1 MATILQWISLVEL
14 DEPLNLLCQMV
25 TVFFEQ
31 YLFTFLEMKVTTC
44 LCELKFEQINEY
56 IFAKF
61 LMPPVNK
68 PSFQEHIEFLQRPG
82 SWATQV
88 EVLTVATMFQVPVYY
103 CKSSQDDVYYW
114 EVTNPLKCKSP
125 ANEESLDDVF
135 YMAKIPHH
143 FELMYWDR
151 SHYDC
156 VVVQTTGVC
165 SSSATLLTG
174 TKSYIDIT
182 NN

>member
-1 MATILQWISLVEL
+1 MDFLSRTGRAIKFIVPDGNCFFRAVSFHIFG
-14 DEPLNLLCQMV
+14 DESNHLSV
-25 TVFFEQ
+25 RA
-31 YLFTFLEMKVTTC
+31 KV
-44 LCELKFEQINEY
+44 LKFEQINEY

-103 CKSSQDDVYYW
+103 CKSSQDDVSYW

-143 FELMYWDR
+143 FELVYWDR

-165 SSSATLLTG
+165 SSSAPLLTG